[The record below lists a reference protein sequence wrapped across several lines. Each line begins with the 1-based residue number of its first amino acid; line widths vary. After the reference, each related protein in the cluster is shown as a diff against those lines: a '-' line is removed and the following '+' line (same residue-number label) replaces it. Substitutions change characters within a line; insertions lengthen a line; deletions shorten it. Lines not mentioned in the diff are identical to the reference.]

1 MSENFSKLQ
10 AYPGR
15 SVASVEADAMAANE
29 LATHAILQVPFFLFA
44 TFILRN
50 LEMCVLNKFC
60 KRNEKLLT

>member
-1 MSENFSKLQ
+1 MQ

-29 LATHAILQVPFFLFA
+29 LATHAILQVPFIYVFA
-44 TFILRN
+44 IFVLRN
-50 LEMCVLNKFC
+50 FEMCVSSKFC